1 MIRTLHQSGY
11 NLDEDTLIAFRIHG
25 VSQEFIGKI
34 QGLGYQHPEAEQ
46 LIAMRIH
53 GVTPE
58 YIAALHSRGIQHPT
72 IDDLVSMKIHG
83 ID

>member
-1 MIRTLHQSGY
+1 
-11 NLDEDTLIAFRIHG
+11 
-25 VSQEFIGKI
+25 VSPEFIGKL
-34 QGLGYQHPEAEQ
+34 QGLGYQHPDPEQ

-58 YIAALHSRGIQHPT
+58 YIASLRSRGIQHPT
-72 IDDLVSMKIHG
+72 IDDLVSMRIHG